1 MKKKVLVGIFCL
13 VTVLVMISSNAYA
26 AQSTNKAWSKETLQ
40 IRYDGYIK
48 FVPSFKIP
56 SNPGYSLVIGK
67 HVKRA
72 YVNFTR
78 DRQSVTTNGG
88 RLYTSTASS
97 KTSSITYSAHAKA
110 WDSLNPWAPV
120 TKFKYGWIYF

>member
-1 MKKKVLVGIFCL
+1 MLKGHMLI
-13 VTVLVMISSNAYA
+13 
-26 AQSTNKAWSKETLQ
+26 LQ
-40 IRYDGYIK
+40 GW
-48 FVPSFKIP
+48 
-56 SNPGYSLVIGK
+56 
-67 HVKRA
+67 
-72 YVNFTR
+72 T
-78 DRQSVTTNGG
+78 SVTTNGG